1 MDEGKQLSRLD
12 YHLEPGSQWCV
23 RGHSWSGAGETEGE
37 TRVRF
42 RAGGQLSC

>member
-12 YHLEPGSQWCV
+12 YHLECV